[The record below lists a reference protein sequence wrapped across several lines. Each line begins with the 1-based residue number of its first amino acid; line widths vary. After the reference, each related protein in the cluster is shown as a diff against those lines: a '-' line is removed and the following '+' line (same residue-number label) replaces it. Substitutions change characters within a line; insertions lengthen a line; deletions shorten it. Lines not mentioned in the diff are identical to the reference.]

1 MMHTT
6 KDGVKIRIED
16 MSDTHLLNTI
26 RLIERRSTEGVTVM
40 TGGGIDADDIWFD
53 TYTAIGECAL
63 EKLNYAAYKK
73 EAAKRKLT

>member
-6 KDGVKIRIED
+6 KDGAKIRIKD

-26 RLIERRSTEGVTVM
+26 RWIERRSTEGVTVM
-40 TGGGIDADDIWFD
+40 TGGIASDDIWFD
-53 TYTAIGECAL
+53 TYTATGECAL